1 MNELLIE
8 LRQVAFGAWRFRW
21 VGVIA
26 AWLLAIAGWAL
37 VYSLPDVYVS
47 RTRVYVDSESILR
60 PLLTGIAVQRDVDA
74 QVKLMTTVLLSRP
87 NLEKVIRS
95 TDLGLRSTDETSME
109 NLVLQLQDSIEVNT
123 TGKNVFEISFED
135 HDKRTSYKVV
145 QTLLDTFIED
155 TLGMKRTDSGVAQRF
170 LRDQLREYEQR
181 LNDSEQRLADFKQ
194 KNFGLMP
201 EQGSDYFSQL
211 QARSSALSD
220 LQTQYAQLVERRA
233 ELRRQVAGESASMAL
248 VMPPAVQA
256 IDDQL
261 NKLKAQRAALLVQ
274 YTDKHPDVVGIA
286 DTIGR
291 LEAER
296 KIALATSKP
305 MPAGQMIVGDGAGAR
320 VIDVNPVYQSVKISL
335 GQTDAE
341 LAALR
346 GRIGSEQS
354 RIAQLRGKA
363 EVVPEVEAELARLTR
378 DYDVNNKQY
387 QALLQRL
394 ESARISENA
403 DESAENV
410 KFRIVDPPVLALQ
423 PDGPPRRLFFFAV
436 MLLSIIGGIGV
447 TVALHLL
454 KPVIMTR
461 EALHSA
467 IGLPVMATMSELKP
481 KVVQQWF
488 EKEVPQV
495 GIALGILVMGT
506 LLNVVLVQYVRLLV
520 KGVFA

>member
-1 MNELLIE
+1 M
-8 LRQVAFGAWRFRW
+8 
-21 VGVIA
+21 
-26 AWLLAIAGWAL
+26 
-37 VYSLPDVYVS
+37 S
-47 RTRVYVDSESILR
+47 
-60 PLLTGIAVQRDVDA
+60 
-74 QVKLMTTVLLSRP
+74 
-87 NLEKVIRS
+87 
-95 TDLGLRSTDETSME
+95 
-109 NLVLQLQDSIEVNT
+109 
-123 TGKNVFEISFED
+123 
-135 HDKRTSYKVV
+135 
-145 QTLLDTFIED
+145 
-155 TLGMKRTDSGVAQRF
+155 
-170 LRDQLREYEQR
+170 
-181 LNDSEQRLADFKQ
+181 
-194 KNFGLMP
+194 
-201 EQGSDYFSQL
+201 
-211 QARSSALSD
+211 
-220 LQTQYAQLVERRA
+220 
-233 ELRRQVAGESASMAL
+233 L

-286 DTIGR
+286 ETISR

-296 KIALATSKP
+296 KIALTTSKP

-346 GRIGSEQS
+346 GRIGSEEA

-363 EVVPEVEAELARLTR
+363 EVIPEVEAELSRLTR
-378 DYDVNNKQY
+378 DFDVNNKQY
-387 QALLQRL
+387 QELLQRL

-410 KFRIVDPPVLALQ
+410 KFRIIDPPVLALQ

-447 TVALHLL
+447 TVGLHLL